1 MISFLR
7 NRLQGIVAFSFLG
20 VVALT
25 FAFLGLPT
33 FTQAVTDNEYATID
47 EYTISQSEY
56 FSVRS
61 SIQDSLRENNEEM
74 SAEELEAEINNQ
86 LIDKYTKI
94 HFINEIGI
102 VVPDSFAENELSK
115 DPDFQD
121 NGEFSNDMFKN
132 FLVNNNLSK
141 YDLLDNY
148 KNNYKAGFADL
159 LFAVL
164 ANSYQSSTDE
174 LLERTFERRT
184 VRYAKLDANNVTKEF
199 SIADD
204 ELMNYYQLNKN
215 QFFIPEK
222 ASYYTITFDKKVL
235 NLKATEEG
243 IRAAYDQYISNLPTP
258 EKKVAHI
265 MLLGSNYEN
274 KDLLD
279 ARVKEIESALSDIS
293 FSEAV
298 AKYSEDS
305 GTLDIGGELGFTNGE
320 VFPPEFENKIKEL
333 ELNEISAPIEYDGNI
348 HFLTIVEIESLNIA
362 SFDEKKSELANEI
375 TQIAYE
381 DKINE
386 FAQMLSGKSYEIS
399 EVETFVNSLSLEL
412 SSYEELSLADM
423 DISSENGKILFQT
436 NTGTWSDP
444 LQISSEEHIFA
455 FILEKIPSTY
465 ENYETV
471 KETIESSV
479 LRQKKNSYLEE
490 IYVKASDITLDEES
504 LMNLFSIDDFKVNQL
519 NNINFLTSLLS
530 NEIKNVVF
538 SEHEED
544 IVKKE
549 LLEDGLLFYSISNRI
564 KGDLSAVPEEVIEN
578 TNLINEF
585 AISLQI
591 LQKLREEYGFD
602 DKLVISQEFINQN
615 S

>member
-20 VVALT
+20 IVALT

-33 FTQAVTDNEYATID
+33 FTQAVSNNEYATID
-47 EYTISQSEY
+47 EYKITQSEY
-56 FSVRS
+56 FSIRS
-61 SIQDSLRENNEEM
+61 SIQDRLRENNDQM

-102 VVPDSFAENELSK
+102 IVPDSFAENELSK
-115 DPDFQD
+115 DPQFQD
-121 NGEFSNDMFKN
+121 NGEFSNEIFKN
-132 FLVNNNLSK
+132 YLVNNNLSK
-141 YDLLDNY
+141 YDLIDDF
-148 KNNYKAGFADL
+148 KNNYKANFAEI
-159 LFAVL
+159 LFSLL

-174 LLERTFERRT
+174 ILERIYERRT
-184 VRYAKLDANNVTKEF
+184 VQYVKLDAENVTKEF
-199 SIADD
+199 SLTDD

-222 ASYYTITFDKKVL
+222 ASFYTVIFNEKVL
-235 NLKATEEG
+235 NLKATEEDV
-243 IRAAYDQYISNLPTP
+243 RAAYDLYLSNLPTP

-274 KDLLD
+274 EDLLA
-279 ARVKEIESALSDIS
+279 ARVKEVENALSNIS
-293 FSEAV
+293 FADAV
-298 AKYSEDS
+298 AKYSEDT

-320 VFPPEFENKIKEL
+320 VFPPEFEKKIKEL
-333 ELNEISAPIEYDGNI
+333 KLNEISVPIEFDGNT
-348 HFLTIVEIESLNIA
+348 HFLTITEVESINIA
-362 SFDEKKSELANEI
+362 SFDEKKLDLASEI
-375 TQIAYE
+375 IQIEYE

-386 FAQMLSGKSYEIS
+386 FSQMLSGKSYDLS
-399 EVETFVNSLSLEL
+399 EVETFANSFSLEL
-412 SSYEELSLADM
+412 NSYEELSLTDI

-444 LQISSEEHIFA
+444 LQISPKEHIFA
-455 FILEKIPSTY
+455 FVLEKIPSTY
-465 ENYETV
+465 ENYQTV
-471 KETIESSV
+471 KETIVSSV
-479 LRQKKNSYLEE
+479 LRQKKNSYLED
-490 IYVKASDITLDEES
+490 IYVKASDIPLEKE
-504 LMNLFSIDDFKVNQL
+504 LLINLYSIDDFKVDQL
-519 NNINFLTSLLS
+519 NNINFSTSLLS

-538 SEHEED
+538 SEHEVD

-549 LLEDGLLFYSISNRI
+549 LLEDGLLFYSVSNRT
-564 KGDLSAVPEEVIEN
+564 KGDLSVVPEEINEN
-578 TNLINEF
+578 TKLINELG
-585 AISLQI
+585 IRLEM
-591 LQKLREEYGFD
+591 LQKLRNKYGFD

>member
-1 MISFLR
+1 VISFLR

-56 FSVRS
+56 FSVKS
-61 SIQDSLRENNEEM
+61 SIQDILRDNNEEM

-102 VVPDSFAENELSK
+102 VVPDSFAENELSR
-115 DPDFQD
+115 DPLFQD
-121 NGEFSNDMFKN
+121 NGEFSNDIFKN
-132 FLVNNNLSK
+132 YLVNNNLSK
-141 YDLLDNY
+141 YDLLNDY
-148 KNNYKAGFADL
+148 KNNYKANFAEILFSL
-159 LFAVL
+159 LG
-164 ANSYQSSTDE
+164 NSYQSSTDE
-174 LLERTFERRT
+174 LLERMYERRT
-184 VRYAKLDANNVTKEF
+184 VQYLKLDAENVTKEF
-199 SIADD
+199 TIADD
-204 ELMNYYQLNKN
+204 ELVNYYRLNKN

-222 ASYYTITFDKKVL
+222 TSFYTVIFNEKVL
-235 NLKATEEG
+235 NLKATEEDLKE
-243 IRAAYDQYISNLPTP
+243 AYDQYLFNLPTP

-274 KDLLD
+274 KGLFS
-279 ARVKEIESALSDIS
+279 AKVNEIESALSSIS
-293 FSEAV
+293 FPEAV
-298 AKYSEDS
+298 AKYSEDT

-320 VFPPEFENKIKEL
+320 VFPVEFENKIKEL
-333 ELNEISAPIEYDGNI
+333 ELNEISAPIEYEGNI
-348 HFLTIVEIESLNIA
+348 HFLTITEVESINIVP
-362 SFDEKKSELANEI
+362 FDEKKLELASEI

-381 DKINE
+381 NKISE

-399 EVETFVNSLSLEL
+399 EVETFANSFSLEL
-412 SSYEELSLADM
+412 NIYEELSLADI

-444 LQISSEEHIFA
+444 LQISPDEHIFA
-455 FILEKIPSTY
+455 FVTEKIPSTY

-471 KETIESSV
+471 EETIESSV
-479 LRQKKNSYLEE
+479 LRQKKNNYLEE
-490 IYVKASDITLDEES
+490 IYVKASDISLDEES

-519 NNINFLTSLLS
+519 NNINFSTSLLS

-538 SEHEED
+538 SEHEVD

-564 KGDLSAVPEEVIEN
+564 KGDLSAVPEEIN

-585 AISLQI
+585 AILNRLQI
-591 LQKLREEYGFD
+591 LQKLRDEYGFD

>member
-20 VVALT
+20 IVALT

-33 FTQAVTDNEYATID
+33 FTQAVSNNEYATID
-47 EYTISQSEY
+47 EYKITQSEY
-56 FSVRS
+56 FSIRS
-61 SIQDSLRENNEEM
+61 SIQDRLRENNDQM

-102 VVPDSFAENELSK
+102 IVPDSFAENELSK
-115 DPDFQD
+115 DPQFQD
-121 NGEFSNDMFKN
+121 NGEFSNEIFKN
-132 FLVNNNLSK
+132 YLVNNNLSK
-141 YDLLDNY
+141 YDLIDDF
-148 KNNYKAGFADL
+148 KNNYKANFAEI
-159 LFAVL
+159 LFSLL

-174 LLERTFERRT
+174 ILERIYERRT
-184 VRYAKLDANNVTKEF
+184 VQYVKLDAENVTKEF
-199 SIADD
+199 SLTDD

-222 ASYYTITFDKKVL
+222 ASFYTVIFNEKVL
-235 NLKATEEG
+235 NLKATEEDV
-243 IRAAYDQYISNLPTP
+243 RAAYDLYLSNLPTP

-274 KDLLD
+274 EDLLA
-279 ARVKEIESALSDIS
+279 ARVKEVENALSNIS
-293 FSEAV
+293 FADAV
-298 AKYSEDS
+298 AKYSEDT

-320 VFPPEFENKIKEL
+320 VFPPEFEKKIKEL
-333 ELNEISAPIEYDGNI
+333 KLNEISVPIEFDGNT
-348 HFLTIVEIESLNIA
+348 HFLTITEVESINIA
-362 SFDEKKSELANEI
+362 SFDEKKLDLASEI
-375 TQIAYE
+375 IQIEYE

-386 FAQMLSGKSYEIS
+386 FSQMLSGKSYDLS
-399 EVETFVNSLSLEL
+399 EVETFANSFSLEL
-412 SSYEELSLADM
+412 NSYEELSLTDI

-436 NTGTWSDP
+436 NAGTWSDP
-444 LQISSEEHIFA
+444 LQISPKEHIFA
-455 FILEKIPSTY
+455 FVLEKIPSTY
-465 ENYETV
+465 ENYQTV
-471 KETIESSV
+471 KETIVSLV

-490 IYVKASDITLDEES
+490 IYVKASDIPLEKE
-504 LMNLFSIDDFKVNQL
+504 LLINLYSIDDFKVDQL
-519 NNINFLTSLLS
+519 NNINFSTSLLS

-538 SEHEED
+538 SEHEVD

-549 LLEDGLLFYSISNRI
+549 LLEDGLLFYSVSNRT
-564 KGDLSAVPEEVIEN
+564 KGDLSVVPEEINEN
-578 TNLINEF
+578 TKLINELG
-585 AISLQI
+585 IRLEM
-591 LQKLREEYGFD
+591 LQKLRNKYGFD

>member
-20 VVALT
+20 IVALT

-33 FTQAVTDNEYATID
+33 FTQAVSNNEYATID
-47 EYTISQSEY
+47 EYKITQSEY
-56 FSVRS
+56 FSIRS
-61 SIQDSLRENNEEM
+61 SIQDRLRENNDQM

-102 VVPDSFAENELSK
+102 IVPDSFAENELSK
-115 DPDFQD
+115 DPQFQD
-121 NGEFSNDMFKN
+121 NGEFSNEIFKN
-132 FLVNNNLSK
+132 YLVNNNLSK
-141 YDLLDNY
+141 YDLIDDF
-148 KNNYKAGFADL
+148 KNNYKANFAEI
-159 LFAVL
+159 LFSLL

-174 LLERTFERRT
+174 ILERIYERRT
-184 VRYAKLDANNVTKEF
+184 VQYVKLDAENVTKEF
-199 SIADD
+199 SLTDD

-222 ASYYTITFDKKVL
+222 ASFYTVIFNEKVL
-235 NLKATEEG
+235 NLKATEEDV
-243 IRAAYDQYISNLPTP
+243 RAAYDLYLSNLPTP

-274 KDLLD
+274 EDLLA
-279 ARVKEIESALSDIS
+279 ARVKEVENALSNIS
-293 FSEAV
+293 FADAV
-298 AKYSEDS
+298 AKYSEDT

-320 VFPPEFENKIKEL
+320 VFPPEFEKKIKEL
-333 ELNEISAPIEYDGNI
+333 KLNEISVPIEFDGNT
-348 HFLTIVEIESLNIA
+348 HFLTITEVESINIA
-362 SFDEKKSELANEI
+362 SFDEKKLDLASEI
-375 TQIAYE
+375 IQIEYE

-386 FAQMLSGKSYEIS
+386 FSQMLSGKSYDLS
-399 EVETFVNSLSLEL
+399 EVETFANSFSLEL
-412 SSYEELSLADM
+412 NSYEELSLTDI

-444 LQISSEEHIFA
+444 LQISPKEHIFA
-455 FILEKIPSTY
+455 FVLEKIPSTY
-465 ENYETV
+465 ENYQTV
-471 KETIESSV
+471 KETIVSSV
-479 LRQKKNSYLEE
+479 LRQKKNSYLED
-490 IYVKASDITLDEES
+490 IYVKASDIPLEKE
-504 LMNLFSIDDFKVNQL
+504 LLINLYSIDDFKVNQL
-519 NNINFLTSLLS
+519 NNINFSTSLLS

-538 SEHEED
+538 SEHEVD

-549 LLEDGLLFYSISNRI
+549 LLEDGLLFYSVSNRT
-564 KGDLSAVPEEVIEN
+564 KGDLSVVPEEINEN
-578 TNLINEF
+578 TKLINELG
-585 AISLQI
+585 IRLEM
-591 LQKLREEYGFD
+591 LQKLRNKYGFD

>member
-1 MISFLR
+1 M
-7 NRLQGIVAFSFLG
+7 
-20 VVALT
+20 
-25 FAFLGLPT
+25 PT

-61 SIQDSLRENNEEM
+61 SIQESLRENNEEM

-121 NGEFSNDMFKN
+121 NGEFSNDIFKN

-159 LFAVL
+159 LFDVL

-174 LLERTFERRT
+174 LLERMFERRT

-215 QFFIPEK
+215 QFLIPEK

-235 NLKATEEG
+235 NLKATEED
-243 IRAAYDQYISNLPTP
+243 IKAAYDQYISNLPTP

-279 ARVKEIESALSDIS
+279 ARVKEVESALSNIS

-333 ELNEISAPIEYDGNI
+333 ELNEISASIEYDGNI

-362 SFDEKKSELANEI
+362 SFDEKKSELASEI

-381 DKINE
+381 DKIIE
-386 FAQMLSGKSYEIS
+386 FSQMLSGKSYEIS

-412 SSYEELSLADM
+412 SSYEELSLADI
-423 DISSENGKILFQT
+423 DISSENGKILFET
-436 NTGTWSDP
+436 NVGTWSDP
-444 LQISSEEHIFA
+444 LQISSKEHIFA

-471 KETIESSV
+471 KETIASSV

-490 IYVKASDITLDEES
+490 IYVKASDISLDEES
-504 LMNLFSIDDFKVNQL
+504 LMNLFSIDNFKVDQL
-519 NNINFLTSLLS
+519 NNINFSTSLLS

-538 SEHEED
+538 TEHEED

-585 AISLQI
+585 AIRLQI